1 MNSTPLQLVAGQL
14 LICPHC
20 KAPHDPVED
29 FVVEGRVGMASAVSD
44 QCEHCHAFFRVIC
57 VTPGSYEV
65 SVPEADL
72 A

>member
-1 MNSTPLQLVAGQL
+1 MSNTPLQLVTGQR

-20 KAPHDPVED
+20 KAAHDPVED
-29 FVVEGRVGMASAVSD
+29 FVVEGRLGKASAISD

-57 VTPGSYEV
+57 VAPGSFEV

>member
-1 MNSTPLQLVAGQL
+1 MSNTPLQLVTGHR

-20 KAPHDPVED
+20 KAAHDPVED
-29 FVVEGRVGMASAVSD
+29 FVVEGRLGKASAISD
-44 QCEHCHAFFRVIC
+44 QCEHCHAFFRVIR
-57 VTPGSYEV
+57 VAPGSFEV

>member
-1 MNSTPLQLVAGQL
+1 MNIAPLQLLAGQK

-20 KAPHDPVED
+20 RAAHDLVED
-29 FVVEGRVGMASAVSD
+29 FVVEGLVGKASAISD

-57 VTPGSYEV
+57 VSPGSYEV